1 MSWRN
6 RVVNMNSKSF
16 LSERFIFF
24 NITLDKNYSS
34 FHKKNKKLKKDK
46 NKNLEKNKIKLHL
59 WKGSLILFKNRENSV
74 KINKLE
80 EKNTLQN
87 NKKLSFFDNNFLFR
101 SVIFTQLYFLTT
113 NPLGI
118 FSSAIR

>member
-6 RVVNMNSKSF
+6 RVVYMNSKSF
-16 LSERFIFF
+16 LSERFILF
-24 NITLDKNYSS
+24 NITLDKDYSS
-34 FHKKNKKLKKDK
+34 FHKKYKKLKKDK
-46 NKNLEKNKIKLHL
+46 NKNLEKNKIKLLL
-59 WKGSLILFKNRENSV
+59 WKGSLILFKNRGNSV

-101 SVIFTQLYFLTT
+101 SVIFTQLYFLMT